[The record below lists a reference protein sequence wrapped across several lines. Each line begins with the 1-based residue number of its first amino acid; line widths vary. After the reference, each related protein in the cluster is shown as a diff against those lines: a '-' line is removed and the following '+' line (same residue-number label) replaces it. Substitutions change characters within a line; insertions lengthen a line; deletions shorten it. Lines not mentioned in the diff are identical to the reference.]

1 MLAAF
6 FTTSTNLEE
15 YSRQGAYRFG
25 EFVVDLSHNVIVTAE
40 HGQTDIQKH
49 NPLNESIIR
58 QIEKIDGVE
67 KVREYKDVEIN
78 WESHGEAGE
87 EGMVSFSEKESGKL
101 STMLE
106 KGEIDYASMLKN
118 STLLINYNDVHKEVY
133 GWGYEIGDKVKISWY
148 DGKEEKEKEFTVAGI
163 LDTYSYVNETNNFS
177 MFILPEDMLMQ
188 MMDGMNINSQLV
200 VKVDRSKEAQIEKQL
215 DNLVKE
221 IPTLVL
227 GTFREQ
233 METSVNSFTLLFSI
247 MLGLSLFI
255 VAFSIL
261 NMLNTLI
268 TNILTRKHE
277 FAMMQSVGMTT
288 KQLTRMIQ
296 AEGLMLTA
304 GNLVITLVLGT
315 AAGYAMIKIFEY
327 FHVEYMHFNF
337 PGWLFLGYA
346 VFTAVVPVIVSAV
359 MIRGFQKEALVDRLR

>member
-1 MLAAF
+1 
-6 FTTSTNLEE
+6 
-15 YSRQGAYRFG
+15 
-25 EFVVDLSHNVIVTAE
+25 
-40 HGQTDIQKH
+40 
-49 NPLNESIIR
+49 
-58 QIEKIDGVE
+58 
-67 KVREYKDVEIN
+67 
-78 WESHGEAGE
+78 
-87 EGMVSFSEKESGKL
+87 
-101 STMLE
+101 
-106 KGEIDYASMLKN
+106 
-118 STLLINYNDVHKEVY
+118 
-133 GWGYEIGDKVKISWY
+133 
-148 DGKEEKEKEFTVAGI
+148 
-163 LDTYSYVNETNNFS
+163 

-315 AAGYAMIKIFEY
+315 AAGYAMIKVFEY